1 MLIYMLEGRFALS
14 RLGASVSYLL
24 FMIGEGKMFMF
35 MMFVVLE
42 SNKNNAEI
50 VEGLIEFAQ
59 KQWQKILFNNPWG
72 SSFV

>member
-1 MLIYMLEGRFALS
+1 
-14 RLGASVSYLL
+14 
-24 FMIGEGKMFMF
+24 MIGEGKMFMF

-42 SNKNNAEI
+42 SNKKNAEI

>member
-1 MLIYMLEGRFALS
+1 
-14 RLGASVSYLL
+14 
-24 FMIGEGKMFMF
+24 MFMF

-42 SNKNNAEI
+42 SNKKNAEI

>member
-24 FMIGEGKMFMF
+24 LMIGEGKMFMF

-42 SNKNNAEI
+42 SNKKNAEI